1 MATVHDHRPDV
12 RAEDRSG
19 DRSPAVRDQDGGGE
33 GHNLD
38 FRQQIADGRWQL
50 YALEVLV
57 LLVMFGWMAIT
68 NVVANGHGPL

>member
-19 DRSPAVRDQDGGGE
+19 DRSPAVRGQDSGK
-33 GHNLD
+33 GHDLKL
-38 FRQQIADGRWQL
+38 RQQISDGRWQL
-50 YALEVLV
+50 YAAEVLV

-68 NVVANGHGPL
+68 NLVAGGHGPL